1 MKPPFSRP
9 FVVALGSNL
18 GPREEHIAAAF
29 SALSTLPATRLL
41 ARSPVTETAPVG
53 GPPQGPYL
61 NAAALIESAIA
72 PLDLLDHLL
81 AIERRAGR
89 ERRERWGP
97 RTLDL
102 DLLWSPGLILDEP
115 RLQLPHPRLAERIF
129 ALEPLLALAPEARD
143 PRTGEPYAA
152 ALARLRAASPA

>member
-1 MKPPFSRP
+1 MIAPLSRP
-9 FVVALGSNL
+9 YVVAIGSNL
-18 GPREEHIAAAF
+18 GPREAHVAAAF
-29 SALSTLPATRLL
+29 SALGALPGTRLL
-41 ARSPVTETAPVG
+41 ARGPITETAPVG

-61 NAAALIESAIA
+61 NAAALIETTLA

-81 AIERRAGR
+81 AIEQRAGR

-102 DLLWSPGLILDEP
+102 DLLWSPGLILDEA
-115 RLQLPHPRLAERIF
+115 RLQLPHPRLAERAF

-143 PRTGEPYAA
+143 PRTGERYAGV
-152 ALARLRAASPA
+152 LERLGRAG